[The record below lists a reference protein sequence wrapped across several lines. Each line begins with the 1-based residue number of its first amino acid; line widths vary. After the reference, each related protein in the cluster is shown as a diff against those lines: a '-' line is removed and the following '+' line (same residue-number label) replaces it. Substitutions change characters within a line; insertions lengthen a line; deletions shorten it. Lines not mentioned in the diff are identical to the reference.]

1 MDPLTWLLLLYSLPA
16 YRNSA
21 RVAVWRRFKKIGALQ
36 IKTSAYLL
44 PDRPTQYEHFQWLGK
59 NIRDSGG
66 DATLIRANEIDSVSN
81 ERLIDLF
88 NRAREKEYVTLAKG
102 LRALASRGKR
112 ADPQNFADELEHLTK
127 QFREIRKLDF
137 FDSPRAENV
146 EMVLRKLEGTRQTK
160 GALGRLNP
168 DEYRGKTWV
177 TRPRPEI
184 DRVGSAWL
192 IRHFIDP
199 EAQFVFAAKAA
210 DAPSAL
216 SFDMPDADFTHHGD
230 DCTFETLVKRFGS
243 QDKTVRKIGEM
254 IHDADLDDAKFQ
266 RIECVGID
274 RLLKGWAKQG
284 SSDEELLREGFRCF
298 DGLYSF
304 LRKI

>member
-1 MDPLTWLLLLYSLPA
+1 MDQIRWLLLLYSLPA
-16 YRNSA
+16 HRNTA
-21 RVAVWRRFKKIGALQ
+21 RVAVWRRFRKIGALQ
-36 IKTSAYLL
+36 LKTSAYLL

-66 DATLIRANEIDSVSN
+66 DATLVRANEIDGVSS

-88 NRAREKEYVTLAKG
+88 NKAREKEYAVLAKG
-102 LRALASRGKR
+102 LRALATRGKK
-112 ADPQNFADELEHLTK
+112 ADPQNFADELEKSTK

-146 EMVLRKLEGTRQTK
+146 GMILRKLEGTRQTK
-160 GALGRLNP
+160 GALSRLNR
-168 DEYRGKTWV
+168 DEYRGKKWV

-192 IRHFIDP
+192 VRHFIDP
-199 EAQFVFAAKAA
+199 EAEFFFAAKAA
-210 DAPSAL
+210 DAPGAV

-230 DCTFETLVKRFGS
+230 DCTFETMVKRFAI

-284 SSDEELLREGFRCF
+284 FSDEELLKEGFRCF
-298 DGLYSF
+298 DGLHSF